1 MSEYNLESVRLSFIR
16 EKRNRLLLESDIYMV
31 SDYPITDEKREEW
44 KVYRQQL
51 RDMPLNAENVYNEN
65 GAIVD
70 FNWPT
75 PPDQI

>member
-1 MSEYNLESVRLSFIR
+1 MSEYNIETVRLSFIR

-31 SDYPITDEKREEW
+31 SDYPITDGKREEW

-51 RDMPLNAENVYNEN
+51 RDMPLNAENIYNEN

-70 FNWPT
+70 FNWPVK
-75 PPDQI
+75 PE